1 MVDRF
6 EVVEEPTGTFAIFD
20 TLKGMPATVGET
32 ILIGLEYHEVEA
44 ALAMARSA
52 LGPGNW
58 SLPAAD
64 NACPNRPLGA
74 LLRDSRK
81 RN

>member
-1 MVDRF
+1 MDRL
-6 EVVEEPTGTFAIFD
+6 EIIEEPTGTFAIFD
-20 TLKGMPATVGET
+20 TLNGVPATIGET
-32 ILIGLEYHEVEA
+32 ILIGLGCHEVEA
-44 ALAMARSA
+44 ALAMAKNA

-64 NACPNRPLGA
+64 RPIGI
-74 LLRDSRK
+74 LLRASRK